1 MTTPRSGPIAAR
13 LADLRHHYH
22 GKVRDVYDAGDYRF
36 LFVTS
41 DRISAF
47 DVVFPEPI
55 PGKGQVLNLL
65 SAWWFERTRGIVPNH
80 LISTRAHEIFSDPEE
95 AHRLC
100 GRVALVHKTEPI
112 RFECVVRGYLDGS
125 AWREYE
131 RRGTVAGRALAPG
144 LARYA
149 KLPAPL
155 FTPARKRLDGH
166 DENITVD
173 RMAAE
178 FGAAATA
185 ELERISLA
193 LYDFAASES
202 AARGLTLLDTKF
214 EFGLRGGAVV
224 LIDEIFTPDSSR
236 YRREGEALD
245 KQFLRDWL
253 LDQGFSGEGLPPA
266 LAPEVT
272 AELARRYHRTFEIIT
287 GTTVAEALRASG

>member
-1 MTTPRSGPIAAR
+1 MSAPSSGPVAAR

-22 GKVRDVYDAGDYRF
+22 GKVRDVYDAGADRF

-65 SAWWFERTRGIVPNH
+65 SAWWFERTRHLVPNH
-80 LISTRAHEIFSDPEE
+80 IIETRSSAIFSDAEE
-95 AHRLC
+95 AARMA
-100 GRVALVHKTEPI
+100 GRVALVRKTEPI
-112 RFECVVRGYLDGS
+112 RFECVVRGFLDGS
-125 AWREYE
+125 AWREYSSH
-131 RRGTVAGRALAPG
+131 RTVAGRALAPG

-149 KLPAPL
+149 RLPAPN
-155 FTPARKRLDGH
+155 FTPARKNLDGH

-173 RMAAE
+173 QMARE
-178 FGAAATA
+178 FGAAPTAELERVSLALYEFAAATA
-185 ELERISLA
+185 E
-193 LYDFAASES
+193 
-202 AARGLTLLDTKF
+202 ARGLTLLDTKF
-214 EFGLRGGAVV
+214 EFGMRDGAIV
-224 LIDEIFTPDSSR
+224 LIDEVFTPDSSR

-253 LDQGFSGEGLPPA
+253 MDQGFSGEGIPPA

-287 GTTVAEALRASG
+287 GSTVAEAVLAFG

>member
-1 MTTPRSGPIAAR
+1 MTAPRPGPIAAR

-22 GKVRDVYDAGDYRF
+22 GKVRDVYDAGEGRF

-65 SAWWFERTRGIVPNH
+65 SAWWFERTRAIVPNH
-80 LISTRAHEIFSDPEE
+80 LLSTRSHEIFADPEE
-95 AHRLC
+95 AQRLS
-100 GRVALVHKTEPI
+100 GRVALVHTTEPI

-125 AWREYE
+125 AWREYDTC
-131 RRGTVAGRALAPG
+131 GTVAGRALAPG

-149 KLPAPL
+149 NLPAPL
-155 FTPARKRLDGH
+155 FTPARKSLDGH

-173 RMAAE
+173 QMAAE
-178 FGAAATA
+178 FGAVPTA

-193 LYDFAASES
+193 LYNFAANES

-214 EFGLRGGAVV
+214 EFGMRGGEVV
-224 LIDEIFTPDSSR
+224 LIDEVFTPDSSR

-253 LDQGFSGEGLPPA
+253 LDQGFSGDGVPPA
-266 LAPEVT
+266 LAPDVT
-272 AELARRYHRTFEIIT
+272 AELARRYYRTFEIIT
-287 GTTVAEALRASG
+287 GTPVAEAIIAFG